1 MDFSFAGIKLQSI
14 QCIVQKL
21 HEVKKS
27 SLHSLGMGAHF
38 VLWAVMQFS
47 KYFGGFCFLEHV
59 SPQSYAVHLRDSIS
73 FSMHHTDLD

>member
-1 MDFSFAGIKLQSI
+1 MLEMETLPVANKTFWFSFNIIQLVHLTTRLCRSRAAMDFSFAGIKLQSI

-38 VLWAVMQFS
+38 VL
-47 KYFGGFCFLEHV
+47 
-59 SPQSYAVHLRDSIS
+59 
-73 FSMHHTDLD
+73 